1 MLEVWLQKIFLEAIS
16 LNGNMQEKRYRSFK
30 KKCQIDELLEDST
43 KIFLR
48 NALERCVHRPD
59 KSFNNGIH
67 KEISNMCLSDLFSL
81 FYSRSRTRKDLENDC
96 QPVILDD
103 ELSETHHQIRKKT
116 KNWKKEKPKGRKK

>member
-1 MLEVWLQKIFLEAIS
+1 
-16 LNGNMQEKRYRSFK
+16 MQEKRYKSFK

-48 NALERCVHRPD
+48 NALERYVHRPD

-81 FYSRSRTRKDLENDC
+81 FTQDQGQE
-96 QPVILDD
+96 
-103 ELSETHHQIRKKT
+103 KT
-116 KNWKKEKPKGRKK
+116 WKMIASQLY

>member
-1 MLEVWLQKIFLEAIS
+1 MLEVWLRKIFLEAIS

-48 NALERCVHRPD
+48 NALERYVDRPD
-59 KSFNNGIH
+59 KGLNNGIH

-81 FYSRSRTRKDLENDC
+81 FYSRSRTIKDLENDC

-103 ELSETHHQIRKKT
+103 ELSETHHQIRKKNKKLEKR
-116 KNWKKEKPKGRKK
+116 KNKR

>member
-1 MLEVWLQKIFLEAIS
+1 
-16 LNGNMQEKRYRSFK
+16 MQEKRYKSFK

-48 NALERCVHRPD
+48 NALERYVDRPD
-59 KSFNNGIH
+59 KGFNNGIH

-81 FYSRSRTRKDLENDC
+81 FYSRSRTIKDLENDC

-103 ELSETHHQIRKKT
+103 ELSETHHQIRKK
-116 KNWKKEKPKGRKK
+116 KKIGKKKKQKVEEKSRKVKSVLRYY

>member
-1 MLEVWLQKIFLEAIS
+1 MLEVWLRKIFLEAIS
-16 LNGNMQEKRYRSFK
+16 LNGNMQEKRYKSFK

-48 NALERCVHRPD
+48 NALERYVDRPD
-59 KSFNNGIH
+59 KGLNNGIH

-81 FYSRSRTRKDLENDC
+81 FYSRSRTIKDLENDC

-103 ELSETHHQIRKKT
+103 ELSETHHQIRKKNKKLEKR
-116 KNWKKEKPKGRKK
+116 KNKR

>member
-48 NALERCVHRPD
+48 NALERYVHRPD

-103 ELSETHHQIRKKT
+103 ELSETHHQIRKKKKLEKRKT
-116 KNWKKEKPKGRKK
+116 KR